1 MADEKKYL
9 DNNGLLYVWSKIK
22 NILPK
27 KTSDLTN
34 DSNYVSDANYVHT
47 DNNYTS
53 AEKTKLSGI
62 ASNAQVNKL
71 ESVKLNGAVLTID
84 TNKSVNVTVPTKTSE
99 LTNNSNFA
107 VDANYVHTDNNYTS
121 TEKNK
126 LNGVASGAQV
136 NVIESIKVNGAA
148 TTISNKSI
156 NITVPTNTNQLT
168 NGAGFQTASQV
179 TTAINNALADM
190 TGIKFEIVE
199 TLPTQGL
206 VGTIYLV
213 KANTDDTNDIY
224 DEYFWVAS
232 TQKYEFMGTTSPD
245 LSNYMTFD
253 DVAAI
258 PNSEI
263 DTICT

>member
-1 MADEKKYL
+1 MAEKKYL
-9 DNNGLLYVWSKIK
+9 DDNGLLYVWSKIK
-22 NILPK
+22 GIMPK
-27 KTSDLTN
+27 
-34 DSNYVSDANYVHT
+34 
-47 DNNYTS
+47 
-53 AEKTKLSGI
+53 
-62 ASNAQVNKL
+62 
-71 ESVKLNGAVLTID
+71 
-84 TNKSVNVTVPTKTSE
+84 KTSE
-99 LTNNSNFA
+99 LTNDSNFA

-121 TEKNK
+121 TEKTKLSGVATGAQVNKIELVKVNGTALTIDSNKTVNVTVPTKTGDLTNNSNFVSDASYVHTDNNYTNTEKTK

-136 NVIESIKVNGAA
+136 NVIESVKVNGAA

-179 TTAINNALADM
+179 TTIVNNALADM
-190 TGIKFEIVE
+190 TGIKFEIVDS
-199 TLPTQGL
+199 LPTQGI

-213 KANTDDTNDIY
+213 KSNTSDTNDVY

-245 LSNYMTFD
+245 LSNYLTFD
-253 DVAAI
+253 DVVAI
-258 PNSEI
+258 TNSEI

>member
-22 NILPK
+22 SLIPK
-27 KTSDLTN
+27 KTSELTN

-53 AEKTKLSGI
+53 AEKLKLSGVET
-62 ASNAQVNKL
+62 SAQVNKL
-71 ESVKLNGAVLTID
+71 ESVKVNGTALTID
-84 TNKSVNVTVPTKTSE
+84 SAKSVNVTVPTKTSD
-99 LTNNSNFA
+99 LTNNSNY
-107 VDANYVHTDNNYTS
+107 VSDASYVHTDNNFTS
-121 TEKNK
+121 TEKTK
-126 LNGVASGAQV
+126 LSNVASGAQV
-136 NVIESIKVNGAA
+136 NVIESVKVNGTA

-156 NITVPTNTNQLT
+156 NLTIPTNNNQLT
-168 NGAGFQTASQV
+168 NGAGYQTASQV

-206 VGTIYLV
+206 VGTIYLI
-213 KANTDDTNDIY
+213 KANSESTNDVY

-253 DVAAI
+253 DVTAI